1 MQESFL
7 TDNMEDEYIDIV
19 TKEGKPTGEKAL
31 KSDIHSK
38 GLYHNTA
45 HVWLYTINGE
55 VLLAQRAATKSVCPL
70 LWDVSVAGHVDS
82 GEFIAH
88 AAIREVKE
96 EIGLDLDTN
105 EMKKIGVFDCFQCY
119 PNGIIDNEFHHTFIA
134 QLNVPI
140 KKLMPQKGEVED
152 LKLVT
157 LDAFQELIN
166 NIGKNNHFIPS
177 NKSYYEFVL
186 NSIKMTL

>member
-7 TDNMEDEYIDIV
+7 KDTMEDEYIDIV
-19 TKEGKPTGEKAL
+19 TKEGKPTGEKTL

-38 GLYHNTA
+38 GYYHNTA
-45 HVWLYTINGE
+45 HVWLYTLNGE
-55 VLLAQRAATKSVCPL
+55 VLLAQRAATKSICPL
-70 LWDVSVAGHVDS
+70 LWDVSVAGHVDA
-82 GEFIAH
+82 GEFIVH

-96 EIGLDLDTN
+96 EIRLELDVNDL
-105 EMKKIGVFDCFQCY
+105 KKIGIFKCFQIY
-119 PNGIIDNEFHHTFIA
+119 PNGLTDNEFHHTFIA
-134 QLNVPI
+134 ELNVS
-140 KKLMPQKGEVED
+140 LEQLVPQKGEVED

-157 LDAFQELIN
+157 LDVFQKLIN

-186 NSIKMTL
+186 HSIKMTL

>member
-1 MQESFL
+1 
-7 TDNMEDEYIDIV
+7 MEDEYIDIV

-31 KSDIHSK
+31 KSEIHSK
-38 GLYHNTA
+38 GYYHNTA
-45 HVWLYTINGE
+45 HVWLYTSNGE

-82 GEFIAH
+82 GEFIVH

-96 EIGLDLDTN
+96 EIGLNLETN
-105 EMKKIGVFDCFQCY
+105 HLKKIGVFDCFQVY
-119 PNGIIDNEFHHTFIA
+119 PNNITDNEFHHTFIA
-134 QLNVPI
+134 QLKVSVKQLI
-140 KKLMPQKGEVED
+140 PQEGEVEA

-177 NKSYYEFVL
+177 NKSYYQFVL
-186 NSIKMTL
+186 NSIKKIL